1 MTVGKSFV
9 HFVLHSLN
17 LQAAQTQTTA
27 AEREC
32 LGRLAQGRT
41 RLAEIGVFEGAGTR
55 VLADAA
61 APNGRVFA
69 IDPFMPGRL
78 GVCWTRPVALREVAK
93 SAGAEKVE
101 FVRKFSFD
109 AATELQGPFDF
120 VFVDG
125 DHSLG
130 GIARDWQDWSEKIVA
145 GGIIALHDT
154 RVPDHDP
161 SVANLGSHQFF
172 ESDIRRD
179 PRFAL
184 LEQVDSLSV
193 LQRL

>member
-17 LQAAQTQTTA
+17 LTAAQTQTTA

-32 LGRLAQGRT
+32 LGRFARGRS
-41 RLAEIGVFEGAGTR
+41 RLAEIGVYEGAGTR

-61 APNGRVFA
+61 APDGRVFA
-69 IDPFMPGRL
+69 IDPYIPGPL
-78 GVCWTRPVALREVAK
+78 GICWTRPVALREIAK
-93 SAGAEKVE
+93 SAGAKKVE
-101 FVRKFSFD
+101 FVRMFSFD
-109 AATELQGPFDF
+109 AAAKVQGPLDF

-130 GIARDWQDWSEKIVA
+130 GIARDWRDWSEKIVA

-154 RVPDHDP
+154 RIPDHDP
-161 SVANLGSHQFF
+161 SVASLGSHQYF
-172 ESDIRRD
+172 ESEIRHD

-184 LEQVDSLSV
+184 VEQVDSLSV